1 MEKPKKIDAVRLV
14 RRIRDAHYQEL
25 KKASREERIAFYNSK
40 VRPTQQRTDTS
51 SGTKPHS

>member
-14 RRIRDAHYQEL
+14 RRIRDTHYQEL

-40 VRPTQQRTDTS
+40 VRPSRQRTDTS
-51 SGTKPHS
+51 SGANPHS